1 MIQKLI
7 KCDGCGYDI
16 EVGTYRKFVKCPACE
31 EKKDFGGFEYREID

>member
-1 MIQKLI
+1 MIPKLI

-31 EKKDFGGFEYREID
+31 EKKTLVDLNIEK